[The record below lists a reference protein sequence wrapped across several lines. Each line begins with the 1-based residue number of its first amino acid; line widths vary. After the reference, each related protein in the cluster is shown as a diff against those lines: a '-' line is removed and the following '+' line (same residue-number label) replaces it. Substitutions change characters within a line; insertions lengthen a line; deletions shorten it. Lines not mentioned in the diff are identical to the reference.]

1 MAVNQSLTLT
11 TLSQSTEDNS
21 SKVRLLWQSVQTGG
35 SYNMTTRTAYYYVS
49 VNGAAETTNPVSY
62 TLPYQSTVTL
72 ADVTVTV
79 PHDTDGNGSITV
91 RTWMNTNISAGV
103 VELSK
108 TLRLPQIPR
117 ASTVS
122 AADGIIGSTSRIAVS
137 KKSSGFTH
145 SIAYS
150 FGALSGFVGQDGG
163 CRDTEVI
170 FGQDSVDFLL
180 PESFYDAIPDKPS
193 GVCSLTVRTYSGS
206 TQIGQAQTASFTVRT
221 DASVCGPVVTG
232 TVRDENGDT
241 VSLTGD
247 SGRLIRYHANAL
259 CTITATARKG
269 ASITEKRIAG
279 VSVTGDSLTVSGAET
294 GEIQFY
300 ARDSRG
306 YESTVTVSAE
316 LIPYIRLTNNASV
329 TRDDPTSGRATLILQ
344 GQVFDGSFGQEENG
358 LQAFYQVNGGEAVPV
373 TTTGSYYAAVPL
385 TGMDYEKT
393 YLITVTVRDKLETA
407 VKSLTLP
414 KGLPVF
420 DWGEQDFAF
429 HVPVKLDTPLS
440 ISSGGTGAVTADGAR
455 EALGAAPAGLT
466 GEIVYAESKEL
477 LYEKL
482 KQVYGSMNDYSSR
495 FVVGIVNGVV
505 YDIRLWRVNGIY
517 GTVRIDSYSQSAE
530 LKRNILG
537 GVWQAW

>member
-11 TLSQSTEDNS
+11 TLSQSTEDNF

-35 SYNMTTRTAYYYVS
+35 SYNMTARTAYYYVS
-49 VNGAAETTNPVSY
+49 VNGAAETANAVSY

-79 PHDTDGNGSITV
+79 PHDGDGNGSITV

-145 SIAYS
+145 SIAYG
-150 FGALSGFVGQDGG
+150 FGKLSGFVGKDGG
-163 CRDTEVI
+163 IRDTEEI
-170 FGQDSVDFLL
+170 FLQDSVDFLL
-180 PESFYDAIPDKPS
+180 PESFYDAIPNS
-193 GVCSLTVRTYSGS
+193 AYGVCSLTVRTYSGS

-232 TVRDENGDT
+232 TVRDENEDT

-247 SGRLIRYHANAL
+247 SGRLIRYHSNAL
-259 CTITATARKG
+259 CAITATARKG
-269 ASITEKRIAG
+269 AVITEKRIGG
-279 VSVTGDSLTVSGAET
+279 VSVTGDSLTVSGAEA

-300 ARDSRG
+300 AKDSRG

-316 LIPYIRLTNNASV
+316 LVPYIRLTNNASV
-329 TRDDPTSGRATLILQ
+329 TRDDPTSGKATLILQ
-344 GQVFDGSFGQEENG
+344 GQVFDGSFGQQENT
-358 LQAFYQVNGGEAVPV
+358 LEAFYQVNGGEAVPV
-373 TTTGSYYAAVPL
+373 TYTERYDAAVPL

-393 YLITVTVRDKLETA
+393 YSITVTVRDKLETA
-407 VKSLTLP
+407 VKTLTLP

-429 HVPVKLDTPLS
+429 HVPVNLDTPLD
-440 ISSGGTGAVTADGAR
+440 IPSGGTGASTADGAR
-455 EALGAAPAGLT
+455 RALGAAPAGLT
-466 GEIVYAESKEL
+466 GEVIYAESKAL

-482 KQVYGSMNDYSSR
+482 KQVYGSMEDFSSR
-495 FVVGIVNGVV
+495 FLVGIVIGTV
-505 YDIRLWRVNGIY
+505 YDIRLWRVNEKY
-517 GTVRIDSYSQSAE
+517 GTLRIDTYTDSAE
-530 LKRNILG
+530 IKRVISG
-537 GVWQAW
+537 GVWQDW

>member
-49 VNGAAETTNPVSY
+49 VNGAAETTNAVSY

-79 PHDTDGNGSITV
+79 PHDGDGNGSITV

-108 TLRLPQIPR
+108 ELTLPQIPR

-145 SIAYS
+145 SIAYG
-150 FGALSGFVGQDGG
+150 FGKLSGYVTQSGG
-163 CRDTEVI
+163 TSTAEAI
-170 FGQDSVDFLL
+170 FSQDSVDFLL
-180 PESFYDAIPDKPS
+180 PESFYDAIPHKPS
-193 GVCSLTVRTYSGS
+193 GVCTLTVRTYSGS

-232 TVRDENGDT
+232 TVRDENEDT

-247 SGRLIRYHANAL
+247 SGRLIRYHSNAL
-259 CTITATARKG
+259 CAITATARKG
-269 ASITEKRIAG
+269 AVITEKRIGG
-279 VSVTGDSLTVSGAET
+279 VSVTGDSLTVSGTET

-300 ARDSRG
+300 AKDSRG

-329 TRDDPTSGRATLILQ
+329 TRDDPTSGKATLILQ
-344 GQVFDGSFGQEENG
+344 GQVFDGSFGQEENA
-358 LQAFYQVNGGEAVPV
+358 LEAFYQVNGGEAVPV
-373 TTTGSYYAAVPL
+373 TYTERYNAAVPL

-393 YLITVTVRDKLETA
+393 YSITVTVRDKLETA
-407 VKSLTLP
+407 VKTLILP

-429 HVPVKLDTPLS
+429 HVPVKLDTPLD
-440 ISSGGTGAVTADGAR
+440 IPSGGTGASTADGAR

-466 GEIVYAESKEL
+466 GKVIYAESKAL

-482 KQVYGSMNDYSSR
+482 KQVYGSMANYSSR
-495 FVVGIVNGVV
+495 FLVGIVIGTV
-505 YDIRLWRVNGIY
+505 YDIRLWRVNEQY
-517 GTVRIDSYSQSAE
+517 GTLRIDTYTDSAE
-530 LKRNILG
+530 IKRVISG
-537 GVWQAW
+537 GVWQDW